1 MTDEIMTVD
10 NGCTSIDDFVTR
22 GNQYPRVCSF
32 NPTNEKEQAVLF
44 KAMNN
49 PSHRLGEAIN
59 TVITVKDIFAEYVD
73 VTNRETGEVNKAP
86 RIVLIDNKGE
96 GWACVSVG
104 IMSAVKN
111 LITIYGSPTW
121 EDGIKVKVVQVI
133 KGERRMLT
141 LEPVF

>member
-1 MTDEIMTVD
+1 MADKIMIVD
-10 NGCTSIDDFVTR
+10 NGCTRIEDFVTC

-32 NPTNEKEQAVLF
+32 NPTNEKERAVLF

-73 VTNRETGEVNKAP
+73 TTNRETGVVIKAP
-86 RIVLIDNKGE
+86 RIVLIDDKGE
-96 GWACVSVG
+96 GWACVSTGVMTA
-104 IMSAVKN
+104 IKH

-121 EDGIKVKVVQVI
+121 EDGIKVKVVQVN

>member
-1 MTDEIMTVD
+1 MTDEIMTVN

-32 NPTNEKEQAVLF
+32 NPTNDKERAVLF

-59 TVITVKDIFAEYVD
+59 TVIIVKDIFAEYVD
-73 VTNRETGEVNKAP
+73 ATNKETGEVMKAP
-86 RIVLIDNKGE
+86 RIVLIDDNGE

-104 IMSAVKN
+104 VMTAIKN
-111 LITIYGSPTW
+111 LITLYGSPTW
-121 EDGIKVKVVQVI
+121 ENGIKVKVVQVI